1 MNVVSVRVA
10 ARVQVLLM
18 IITVSALAVIA
29 LGGVI
34 YFAKG
39 KCMIYKATARL

>member
-29 LGGVI
+29 LGGIVSL
-34 YFAKG
+34 AKG
-39 KCMIYKATARL
+39 KCMIYKVIVR